1 MADSGI
7 YIIRN
12 LNNGKFYIGS
22 SKNTTLRWRKHRSEL
37 RGGCHGN
44 SMLQRAWTKHGED
57 GFVFEMLEAVGPE
70 LLLEREQH
78 FIDLMDPVAN
88 GYNICPVAGTP
99 VAQSSVTRTH
109 QNKSELI
116 LLAKSGASKPLR
128 NVHPLADV
136 LRGYTDKERYAYD
149 AVFDAKIRKLAPSWF
164 VKTKDKKAV
173 LLRMAEREENRPINR
188 KHPLGRALCSYTLI
202 SEGSYDPEFSR
213 KIRQLAPHWFRKE
226 ERGNSSF

>member
-12 LNNGKFYIGS
+12 LDNGKFYIGS
-22 SKNTTLRWRKHRSEL
+22 SKNVTLRWRKHRSEL

-57 GFVFEMLEAVGPE
+57 SFSFEMLESVGLE

-78 FIDLMDPVAN
+78 FIDLMDPITN

-99 VAQSSVTRTH
+99 VAQSSLSLTNK
-109 QNKSELI
+109 NKSELI

-128 NVHPLADV
+128 NVHPLLQV
-136 LRGYTDKERYAYD
+136 GL
-149 AVFDAKIRKLAPSWF
+149 
-164 VKTKDKKAV
+164 
-173 LLRMAEREENRPINR
+173 
-188 KHPLGRALCSYTLI
+188 
-202 SEGSYDPEFSR
+202 
-213 KIRQLAPHWFRKE
+213 
-226 ERGNSSF
+226 